1 MSSYPS
7 RAMTRLLALSLLV
20 LASATVSGAGAA
32 THLTSC
38 KGSQL
43 KGTFKVVPGS
53 AGAGNI
59 VYALVLKN
67 VSTSQCAV
75 SGLPQGRLLNQAGK
89 PLPTHVRAAFP
100 GALSAVL
107 VRLARGKSTK
117 ATARFS
123 PDVPGT
129 GEPVAGKNCEPV
141 SYWFRVIGQGGGTT
155 KVKLSPA
162 TPVCEHGQLQFSA
175 YGTT

>member
-1 MSSYPS
+1 MK
-7 RAMTRLLALSLLV
+7 RLVVLSLLV
-20 LASATVSGAGAA
+20 LVAGASGAGAA
-32 THLTSC
+32 THLMSC

-43 KGTFKVVPGS
+43 GGTFRYVPGS
-53 AGAGNI
+53 AGAGNL

-67 VSTSQCAV
+67 VSSSECDVT
-75 SGLPQGRLLNQAGK
+75 GLPQGRLLNKAGK

-107 VRLARGKSTK
+107 VRLAPGRSTK

-123 PDVPGT
+123 PDVPGP
-129 GEPVAGKNCEPV
+129 GAPVAGRNCEPK
-141 SYWFRVIGQGGGTT
+141 SYWFRVTGQGGGTT